1 MKINMKLNENDR
13 YENDR
18 FDSFLL
24 DNQGMHKLEF
34 ALTKILKKK
43 YAWINSIKLKVVVQD
58 REFQNNYLYFG
69 GMISVDE
76 NWAKQIWEMAHV
88 TDFPGNEG
96 YDYENYEGL
105 SLHDF
110 LSRNIIDILSN
121 DFTQITKGVDLFKKD
136 IAFSKI
142 GNLLVYFEDNDKET
156 NLQEQIRRILKEET
170 DVSTYLRRRI
180 GMLDYEIEHR
190 LSAIYRPNNICQYEN
205 EDELLD
211 VIMEAAIDSTY
222 WNYFGNIDDNS
233 KEWVKL
239 YNEMVQYVMDKYGD
253 EIRNYYIDNCGS
265 KKKEM
270 GEGELTERCWKGY
283 TQKGMKT
290 MFGKRY
296 PNCVKK
302 TKK

>member
-13 YENDR
+13 
-18 FDSFLL
+18 FDEFLL
-24 DNQGMHKLEF
+24 GSKDTHKLEF

-43 YAWINSIKLKVVVQD
+43 YSWINSINLKVVVQD
-58 REFQNNYLYFG
+58 REFQNYYIYFG

-76 NWAKQIWEMAHV
+76 NWAKQIWGKTKV

-96 YDYENYEGL
+96 YNYQNYEGL
-105 SLHDF
+105 SLHEF
-110 LSRNIIDILSN
+110 LSKDMIEILSN
-121 DFTQITKGVDLFKKD
+121 DFTQIAKGVVLFKKD
-136 IAFSKI
+136 IVYSKV
-142 GNLLVYFEDNDKET
+142 GNLLVYFEDNNKET
-156 NLQEQIRRILKEET
+156 NLKEHIRRVLKEET
-170 DVSTYLRRRI
+170 EVSTYLRRRI
-180 GMLDYEIEHR
+180 DMLDYEIEHR

-270 GEGELTERCWKGY
+270 GEEELTEKCWAGY

>member
-1 MKINMKLNENDR
+1 MELKEDKNYDFLFLDYKFTKGLEFVINKLMSRKFDWFNSFKLNAVMVNTMSPWEGIHV
-13 YENDR
+13 
-18 FDSFLL
+18 F
-24 DNQGMHKLEF
+24 
-34 ALTKILKKK
+34 
-43 YAWINSIKLKVVVQD
+43 
-58 REFQNNYLYFG
+58 YLG
-69 GMISVDE
+69 VLNVDE
-76 NWAKQIWEMAHV
+76 NWGKKMWIEEGQYGE
-88 TDFPGNEG
+88 FPGNREYNFDQYSG
-96 YDYENYEGL
+96 VLLNELLGSKMISEISEVFNL
-105 SLHDF
+105 AF
-110 LSRNIIDILSN
+110 
-121 DFTQITKGVDLFKKD
+121 KGVRPIEDTPRVSRVGRLLLHFDESKK
-136 IAFSKI
+136 
-142 GNLLVYFEDNDKET
+142 ED

-180 GMLDYEIEHR
+180 DMLDYEIEHR

-211 VIMEAAIDSTY
+211 VIMEAAIDSMY

-270 GEGELTERCWKGY
+270 GEGELTEKCWKGY

-302 TKK
+302 KKK